1 MIKLLQTLI
10 FLLVSQSA
18 LAAFTPFVVKDIR
31 VEGLQRISAGT
42 VFNYLPVKTGER
54 FDEQHSE
61 QAIQALFKTG
71 FFKDVRMEREGDV
84 LVVVVRERPSIASIK
99 ITGNLDI
106 ETDELLESLKKI
118 GLAEGRVF
126 DRSVLD
132 KIEQE
137 LQRQYFSNG
146 KYGVKI
152 KTITTPMERNRIA
165 VLLEI
170 SEGKAARIHSINIVG
185 NKIFKDKE
193 LLALFKLSTPTTFS
207 FITGN
212 DQYSKQK
219 IAGDLEALRSFYL
232 DQGYL
237 NFKINSTQVSITP
250 DKKYIYVTVNI
261 SEGDQFI
268 VKELKLA
275 GNLVV
280 PPEELEKLITFANGS
295 IYSHRQVAATS
306 ARISDRLGDDGYAFA
321 NVNAA
326 PEIDEVNKEVT
337 LTFFIDPGKRVYV
350 RRINMLGNLRT
361 SDEVLRREARQMEGG
376 WFSTKQVER
385 SRARLEKLD
394 YFSEVNVETPAVP
407 GASDQVDVN
416 FTVVEQASGNFMAS
430 VGYSQTGGVLLSASV
445 QQDNFMGSGKRV
457 GFSVNNSSV
466 NSGYSVSYTNPYYT
480 IDGISRGFSISTR
493 KTDAA
498 EANISDYIVDV
509 NEVGVHYGIPLSEYN
524 RINVSATYSATDLTL
539 GGLASN
545 EISQFVAANGNNFDT
560 LTVGAAWT
568 IDTRNRGIFADR
580 GLLHR
585 LSAEVALPGGDLE
598 YYKLNYEHKRYL
610 PLTKKLTFLLRGKLG
625 YGDGYGDTTGLPFY
639 EHFYAGG
646 VKSVR
651 GFDDNSLGPRDS
663 QGESYGGSFSVTG
676 GAEIIFPVPFLK
688 DSKSVRVS
696 AFVDIGNVYADY
708 DSFDANELRYS
719 AGISGVWL
727 SPMGPLSLSLAS
739 PLNDKDGDETQTL
752 QFSLGGSFY

>member
-1 MIKLLQTLI
+1 MIKLLQTLV
-10 FLLVSQSA
+10 FLLVSQSV

-42 VFNYLPVKTGER
+42 VFNYLPLKTGER
-54 FDEQHSE
+54 FDEQRSE

-71 FFKDVRMEREGDV
+71 FFKDVRIEREGEV
-84 LVVVVRERPSIASIK
+84 LVVIVRERPSIASIK
-99 ITGNLDI
+99 ISGNLDI
-106 ETDELLESLKKI
+106 ETEDLLESLRKI
-118 GLAEGRVF
+118 GLSEGRVF

-146 KYGVKI
+146 KYGVR
-152 KTITTPMERNRIA
+152 ITTTTTPLERNRIA
-165 VLLEI
+165 IQLEI
-170 SEGKAARIHSINIVG
+170 SEGKVARINSINIIG
-185 NKIFKDKE
+185 NKIFTDKE
-193 LLALFKLSTPTTFS
+193 LLELFKLSTPTTLS

-219 IAGDLEALRSFYL
+219 LAGDLETLRSHYL

-250 DKKYIYVTVNI
+250 DKMHIYVTVNI
-261 SEGDQFI
+261 TEGEQFT
-268 VKELKLA
+268 VKELRLA

-280 PPEELEKLITFANGS
+280 PADELEKLITFASGS
-295 IYSHRQVAATS
+295 IYSHKQVAATS

-337 LTFFIDPGKRVYV
+337 LTFFIDPGKRAYV

-385 SRARLEKLD
+385 TRARLEKLE

-407 GASDQVDVN
+407 GTSDQVDVN

-430 VGYSQTGGVLLSASV
+430 VGYSQTGGLLLSASV

-457 GFSVNNSSV
+457 GFSINNSSV

-480 IDGISRGFSISTR
+480 VDGISRGFTVSTR
-493 KTDAA
+493 KTDAS
-498 EANISDYIVDV
+498 EANVSDYIVDV
-509 NEVGVHYGIPLSEYN
+509 DEIGVHYGIPLSEYN
-524 RINVSATYSATDLTL
+524 RLNLSATYSATDLTL
-539 GGLASN
+539 GSLASA
-545 EISQFVAANGNNFDT
+545 EINNFVAANGNKFDT
-560 LTVGAAWT
+560 LTVGAAWAH
-568 IDTRNRGIFADR
+568 DTRNRGIFADR
-580 GLLHR
+580 GVLNR
-585 LSAEVALPGGDLE
+585 LSAEIALPGGDLE
-598 YYKLNYEHKRYL
+598 YYKIRYEHKSYI
-610 PLTKKLTFLLRGKLG
+610 PLTKKLTFLLKGKLG
-625 YGDGYGDTTGLPFY
+625 YGDGYGNTTGLPFY

-663 QGESYGGSFSVTG
+663 QGDPYGGNFSVSG
-676 GAEIIFPVPFLK
+676 GAEIIFPVPFVK

-719 AGISGVWL
+719 VGLSGVWL

-739 PLNDKDGDETQTL
+739 PLNDKAGDETQTL